1 MIEKYINVD
10 ENFSVEVELDIDED
24 VQTYPWL
31 FSLFIESDIDEKT
44 KNEIIET
51 VEKKPFVKYVGKRFI
66 DGWSELYF
74 YSMNSK
80 NIHKDVHSYL
90 QKNSYKFESGVVKDT
105 KWDFYQGNLQPS
117 ELEFF
122 MIESQK
128 IVDMLVEEGDDIT
141 KEREVEH
148 YVMFDT
154 ETQMQRFV
162 ENSKTVGFEFKD
174 EISSDECEYGVA
186 LVKSHNLEY
195 KTLYETIKEL
205 TSLVKKEHGFYELW
219 STTLVE
225 QQ

>member
-1 MIEKYINVD
+1 MIEKYIDINED
-10 ENFSVEVELDIDED
+10 FSIEVELDIDED

-31 FSLFIESDIDEKT
+31 FSLFIESELDEDI
-44 KNEIIET
+44 KNEIIEI

-80 NIHKDVHSYL
+80 NIQNDIHAYLKDRSF
-90 QKNSYKFESGVVKDT
+90 KFESGVVKDT
-105 KWDFYQGNLQPS
+105 KWEFYQGNLQPS

-128 IVDMLVEEGDDIT
+128 IVDMLADEGDDIS
-141 KEREVEH
+141 KDREVEH

-154 ETQMQRFV
+154 QTQMQRFIDTL
-162 ENSKTVGFEFKD
+162 ESTEFKFKD
-174 EISSDECEYGVA
+174 EISNDECEYGVA
-186 LVKSHNLEY
+186 VISTHNLEY
-195 KTLYETIKEL
+195 KIISKAIEEL
-205 TSLVKKEHGFYELW
+205 ISLAKKEHGFYELW

-225 QQ
+225 R

>member
-1 MIEKYINVD
+1 MIEQYMDTN
-10 ENFSVEVELDIDED
+10 EGFSIEVELDIDED

-31 FSLFIESDIDEKT
+31 FSLFIESKLDEDT
-44 KNEIIET
+44 KKEIIDILET
-51 VEKKPFVKYVGKRFI
+51 KPFVKYVGNRFI

-80 NIHKDVHSYL
+80 NIQKDIDAYL
-90 QKNSYKFESGVVKDT
+90 KERSFKFESGVVKDT
-105 KWDFYQGNLQPS
+105 KWEFYRGNLQPS

-154 ETQMQRFV
+154 QTQMQRFI
-162 ENSKTVGFEFKD
+162 ESLGSIGFEFKD
-174 EISSDECEYGVA
+174 EISNDECEYGAAV
-186 LVKSHNLEY
+186 VKSHDLQY
-195 KTLYETIKEL
+195 KTLQKNIEEL
-205 TSLVKKEHGFYELW
+205 NELAKKEHGFYELW

-225 QQ
+225 R